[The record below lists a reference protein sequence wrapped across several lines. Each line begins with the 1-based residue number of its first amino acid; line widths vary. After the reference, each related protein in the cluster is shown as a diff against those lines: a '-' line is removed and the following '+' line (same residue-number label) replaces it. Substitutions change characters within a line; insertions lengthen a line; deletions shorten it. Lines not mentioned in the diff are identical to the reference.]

1 MNAKTTTQAAKTT
14 TQAAKTTTKAA
25 RNTPAKKTTQAAKKP
40 HVFALVAGMVRKLEH
55 KGMKQA
61 IAYHVAKGNLTKT
74 PEGIALT
81 QQGAALWTK
90 ERIEADPAKFQE
102 IAAFVNGGEC
112 PKEWKGQPVTKAA
125 EGVAFPNMLY
135 WGSFS
140 SGIMRQAFAA
150 LWAK

>member
-1 MNAKTTTQAAKTT
+1 MTTKTTTQAAKPTN
-14 TQAAKTTTKAA
+14 KAA
-25 RNTPAKKTTQAAKKP
+25 RNTPAKAKTQTTKKP
-40 HVFALVAGMVRKLEH
+40 RVFALVAGMVRKIEH

-61 IAYHVAKGNLTKT
+61 IAYHVSKGNLAKT

-81 QQGAALWTK
+81 AQGAALWTK

-102 IAAFVNGGEC
+102 IAAFINGGEC
-112 PKEWKGQPVTKAA
+112 PKEWKGQPVAKAG
-125 EGVAFPNMLY
+125 EGAQFPNMLY

>member
-1 MNAKTTTQAAKTT
+1 MNAKTQTQTQTANKT
-14 TQAAKTTTKAA
+14 A
-25 RNTPAKKTTQAAKKP
+25 RNTPAKAKTQTAKKP
-40 HVFALVAGMVRKLEH
+40 HVFALVAGMVRKIEH

-61 IAYHVAKGNLTKT
+61 IAYHVSKGNLAKT
-74 PEGIALT
+74 AEGIALT

-90 ERIEADPAKFQE
+90 ERIESDPAKFQE
-102 IAAFVNGGEC
+102 VAAFVNGGEC
-112 PKEWKGQPVTKAA
+112 PKEWKGQPVAKAA
-125 EGVAFPNMLY
+125 DNAQFPNMLY

>member
-1 MNAKTTTQAAKTT
+1 MNAKTQTQAAKPTN
-14 TQAAKTTTKAA
+14 KAA
-25 RNTPAKKTTQAAKKP
+25 RNTPAKAKTQTAKTQTAKKP
-40 HVFALVAGMVRKLEH
+40 HVFSLVAGMVRKLEH

-61 IAYHVAKGNLTKT
+61 IAYHVSKGNLTKT

-81 QQGAALWTK
+81 QQGATIWTK

-102 IAAFVNGGEC
+102 IAAFINGGEC
-112 PKEWKGQPVTKAA
+112 PKEWKGQPVAKVG
-125 EGVAFPNMLY
+125 EGVQFPNMLY

>member
-1 MNAKTTTQAAKTT
+1 MNAKTQTQTAKT
-14 TQAAKTTTKAA
+14 ASKAA
-25 RNTPAKKTTQAAKKP
+25 SNTPAKAKSQTAKKP

-61 IAYHVAKGNLTKT
+61 IAYHVSKGNLTKT
-74 PEGIALT
+74 AEGIALT
-81 QQGAALWTK
+81 QQGAAVWTK

-112 PKEWKGQPVTKAA
+112 PKEWKGQPVAKAG
-125 EGVAFPNMLY
+125 EGVQFPNMLY

>member
-1 MNAKTTTQAAKTT
+1 MIAKTQTQTQTAKATN
-14 TQAAKTTTKAA
+14 KAA
-25 RNTPAKKTTQAAKKP
+25 RNTPAKAKTQTAKKP

-61 IAYHVAKGNLTKT
+61 IAYHVAKGNLAKT
-74 PEGIALT
+74 PDGIKLT
-81 QQGAALWTK
+81 EQGAALWTK

-102 IAAFVNGGEC
+102 VAAFINGGEC
-112 PKEWKGQPVTKAA
+112 PKEWKGQPVAKAGD
-125 EGVAFPNMLY
+125 GVQFPNMLY

-140 SGIMRQAFAA
+140 TSIMRQAFAA